1 MNVVIMPTMMPISA
15 VALDIARDMLRGCLG
30 NAGNVIPGNHFREE
44 LRKEGLKIPDAWQV
58 LRSGCIFNPP
68 EKDIKTGEWKYT
80 VEGYTPDGT
89 WLAIVFSFKQV
100 NEAYLITVFSVGA
113 KRRTV

>member
-1 MNVVIMPTMMPISA
+1 MTTIVPINA
-15 VALDIARDMLRGCLG
+15 VTQETAHDILRDCLG
-30 NAGNVIPGNHFREE
+30 GVGTVVPGKHFRDE
-44 LRKEGLKIPDAWQV
+44 LRKEGLTVPDAWQV

-68 EKDIKTGEWKYT
+68 ECDIKTGEWKYT
-80 VEGYTPDGT
+80 IEGYAPDGT

-100 NEAYLITVFSVGA
+100 NMAYLITVFSVET